1 MICEK
6 CKEKMIW
13 KIDGSTQ
20 GWSCP
25 ECGWNVITSYISE
38 INLDET
44 EYSIYIEKPL
54 KIETEKIM
62 IISKIAN
69 VNYIVAKQMLEE
81 EYCILKARATKVKD
95 TINKLEELD
104 IKYHVNPSF
113 KY

>member
-54 KIETEKIM
+54 KIETEKGVAVDN
-62 IISKIAN
+62 SELQ
-69 VNYIVAKQMLEE
+69 YIFQ
-81 EYCILKARATKVKD
+81 YCNLWEV
-95 TINKLEELD
+95 EELD
-104 IKYHVNPSF
+104 LSRRIISLLNRKKAN
-113 KY
+113 KCL